1 MSSNN
6 IFTAHP
12 KSVGET
18 YGQHFVVAM
27 SVGGRL
33 LQAAFYCA
41 VHAIF
46 PFVFEKSGSAAIEK
60 LHHQVC
66 LHREDMS

>member
-1 MSSNN
+1 MSDGN

-18 YGQHFVVAM
+18 YGQHFVVAI
-27 SVGGRL
+27 SVAGRL
-33 LQAAFYCA
+33 LIAALYCV

-46 PFVFEKSGSAAIEK
+46 PFAFEKSGSAAIEK
-60 LHHQVC
+60 LHQQVC
-66 LHREDMS
+66 LNRDKMT